1 MMRTLVFMLALCATA
16 AQAVDG
22 DIDPS
27 FGTAGYIVQAPTDA
41 SLAPYGMTI
50 QEDGR
55 IVVTG
60 ARWAFNEA
68 PEVQNQVA
76 VWRFLADGNPDPAFG
91 TDGLTGIALGADIH
105 PLPLAVLVQASGGML
120 VAGNLG
126 GFGILR
132 LQADG
137 TIDTG
142 FGQDGLALVQCP
154 GASLVSSAA
163 HALALDSQGRILAAG
178 GGAITG
184 TRTLGLIARLLADGA
199 LDVTFGNGGCVQ
211 LVPAS
216 GNDSASS
223 WLRGVVVDEAGRVLV
238 AGHGN
243 ADGTRGFFAVR
254 LEPSGRLDA
263 SFGDAGKV
271 FVASAL
277 TTNLI
282 ASNSVL
288 IHGRWLLG
296 GVCDA
301 LSSSASACL
310 LALDAN
316 GMPDPAFGTQGWALA
331 PLGGFGHTF
340 SSLACQ
346 SDGKC
351 LQLASARPDSQS
363 HRQYVV
369 TRFGTGGIPDP
380 GFGVSGQVHIDV
392 PSGGDG
398 NSIVARAITLQ
409 GGKPIAAG
417 MTGGAATHGG
427 LFATRLQADLI
438 FADAFD

>member
-1 MMRTLVFMLALCATA
+1 MRAALFLLALCATS
-16 AQAVDG
+16 AQAIDG

-27 FGTAGYIVQAPTDA
+27 FGTAGYIVQAPADA

-50 QEDGR
+50 QDDGR

-60 ARWAFNEA
+60 VREVFNEA
-68 PEVQNQVA
+68 PEMQNQLA
-76 VWRFLADGNPDPAFG
+76 VWRFLADGSPDPAFG
-91 TDGLTGIALGADIH
+91 TDGLTGIVLGAGIH
-105 PLPLAVLVQASGGML
+105 PLPLAVLAQANGALL

-137 TIDTG
+137 TLDTG
-142 FGQDGLALVQCP
+142 FGSGGLALVQCP
-154 GASLVSSAA
+154 NAGFVAPVA
-163 HALALDSQGRILAAG
+163 HALAVDMQGRILAAG
-178 GGAITG
+178 FGITTG
-184 TRTLGLIARLLADGA
+184 THTVGLVARLLADGA
-199 LDVTFGNGGCVQ
+199 LDAAFGNGGCVQ

-216 GNDSASS
+216 GNDSAASV
-223 WLRGVVVDEAGRVLV
+223 LRSVLTDDAGRILV
-238 AGHGN
+238 SGHGDV
-243 ADGTRGFFAVR
+243 DGTRGFFAAR
-254 LEPSGRLDA
+254 LEPTGTLDA

-277 TTNLI
+277 TANSV
-282 ASNSVL
+282 ASNAEL
-288 IHGRWLLG
+288 IRGRWVLG
-296 GVCDA
+296 SVCDV
-301 LSSSASACL
+301 LSSAASACL

-316 GMPDPAFGTQGWALA
+316 GMPDPTFGTQGWALA
-331 PLGGFGHTF
+331 PLGGSGHSF

-351 LQLASARPDSQS
+351 LQLATARPDSQS

-369 TRFGTGGIPDP
+369 TRFGTDGIPDP
-380 GFGVSGQVHIDV
+380 TFGVSGQVHIDV

-398 NSIVARAITLQ
+398 NSIVARAIALQ

-438 FADAFD
+438 FADALD